1 MDTIFPKESEMHH
14 FDIIR
19 QAGRI
24 KEREIKII
32 QRKIYME
39 RERVYVRERESE
51 KRDLNEPHNSIVKV
65 IVERKELL

>member
-24 KEREIKII
+24 KEREIKIMK
-32 QRKIYME
+32 RKIYME
-39 RERVYVRERESE
+39 RDSVCVRERERERERVKRERE
-51 KRDLNEPHNSIVKV
+51 KTRE
-65 IVERKELL
+65 VERNR